1 MPPELLV
8 GRLFGVEPASLDD
21 ASSNATLAQWTSL
34 AHVNLVLAVESAYGV
49 RLTLADALEATSV
62 GALKRVL
69 RRLGAR
75 W

>member
-21 ASSNATLAQWTSL
+21 ATSNATLAQWTSL

-49 RLTLADALEATSV
+49 HLTLADALEATSV

-69 RRLGAR
+69 RRRGAR